1 MNRAPAGRRLSPRL
15 SESAKRRRTEASR
28 GGRGSGPGS
37 RALAA
42 LTATT
47 EAAEAAGSSAEAGPS
62 AAGAST
68 EAEDPLATQDQG
80 GAEDE
85 EELENLD
92 LTDAMDDGSLR

>member
-1 MNRAPAGRRLSPRL
+1 MLRRSAACVRPSRRGERDANAEEATGENQLLR
-15 SESAKRRRTEASR
+15 SERPLCK
-28 GGRGSGPGS
+28 
-37 RALAA
+37 AL
-42 LTATT
+42 L
-47 EAAEAAGSSAEAGPS
+47 EAGPS

>member
-1 MNRAPAGRRLSPRL
+1 M
-15 SESAKRRRTEASR
+15 
-28 GGRGSGPGS
+28 
-37 RALAA
+37 
-42 LTATT
+42 
-47 EAAEAAGSSAEAGPS
+47 AEAAGSSAEAGPS
-62 AAGAST
+62 AAGASA